1 MASAPPAQR
10 HVEDRTC
17 HEGGSKSGEGRVYF
31 QGRVHGILAGV
42 CVVVWMVRSPCVSAS
57 RLHAHQTQLQYQ
69 PGTSLA
75 QDPLEGRE
83 APLRKSHVARVSPFA
98 VCWRVA
104 KRQEYAVDVK
114 KDNPERSPR
123 RRRRSPSRHGGRGL
137 SAGERAKPKQ
147 ARCRRQAGAVE
158 AFARSERKTSYSL
171 ELSGFNESTN
181 GQFVDST
188 HHESEDV

>member
-1 MASAPPAQR
+1 M
-10 HVEDRTC
+10 D
-17 HEGGSKSGEGRVYF
+17 
-31 QGRVHGILAGV
+31 
-42 CVVVWMVRSPCVSAS
+42 VWLVRSPCVSAC

-83 APLRKSHVARVSPFA
+83 APLRKSHVARISPFA
-98 VCWRVA
+98 VRWRVA
-104 KRQEYAVDVK
+104 KRQEYSVDVK

-123 RRRRSPSRHGGRGL
+123 RRRRSPSRHGGHGHGRGL

-158 AFARSERKTSYSL
+158 AFASWRLSKEGPRTSLTSFPHGPRGTQGWGRRRERRPACGRGGKRAECS
-171 ELSGFNESTN
+171 
-181 GQFVDST
+181 QA
-188 HHESEDV
+188 

>member
-1 MASAPPAQR
+1 
-10 HVEDRTC
+10 VD
-17 HEGGSKSGEGRVYF
+17 
-31 QGRVHGILAGV
+31 
-42 CVVVWMVRSPCVSAS
+42 VWLVRSPCVSAC

-98 VCWRVA
+98 VSWRVA

-114 KDNPERSPR
+114 KDNPEWSPR
-123 RRRRSPSRHGGRGL
+123 RRRGSPSRHGGRWHGGGL

-147 ARCRRQAGAVE
+147 ARCRRQAGAV
-158 AFARSERKTSYSL
+158 
-171 ELSGFNESTN
+171 
-181 GQFVDST
+181 
-188 HHESEDV
+188 